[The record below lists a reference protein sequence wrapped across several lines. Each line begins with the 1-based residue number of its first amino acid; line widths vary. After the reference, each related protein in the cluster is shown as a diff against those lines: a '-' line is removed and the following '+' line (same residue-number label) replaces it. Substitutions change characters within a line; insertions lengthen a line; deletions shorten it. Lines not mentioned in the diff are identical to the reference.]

1 MIISSKERQTLPPH
15 GAPADVTRSLNRSGE
30 GRGPAILFADV
41 CGSMRL
47 HERLGDA
54 AARIVID
61 RLLGLAARAVNAHG
75 GRVAKEIG
83 DEILAVMPGA
93 DAAGRA
99 ACDLMLAVQACEPQ
113 AGVPLAMHAGFHA
126 GPFSERHGDVVGEA
140 VNVAGRLTSYAKAGQ
155 ILTTSASAHTI
166 SPLVRRLMRPLG
178 PLDVG
183 GRREALAVEEI
194 AWRSEDG
201 DETTVSEATLRAAQS
216 AGSRLALRMGARVW
230 TVGAQT
236 RHLSVGRDPSCDI
249 VTGSTQASRNHGV
262 IVYRNGG
269 FFYTDTSL
277 NGSFVTFGRSGESEI
292 RRSQILLSGE
302 GEIRFGHTAGDEGEA
317 LAFRIDTAAH

>member
-1 MIISSKERQTLPPH
+1 MIFTQKEVQGVSPDNASS
-15 GAPADVTRSLNRSGE
+15 DVTWPLARDTD

-41 CGSMRL
+41 CKSMLL

-61 RLLGLAARAVNAHG
+61 RLLGLAVRAVTAHG
-75 GRVAKEIG
+75 GRLAKEIG
-83 DEILAVMPGA
+83 DEIIAVMPGA

-99 ACDLMLAVQACEPQ
+99 SCDLMLAVQACEPQ
-113 AGVPLAMHAGFHA
+113 GGVPLAMHVGFHA
-126 GPFSERHGDVVGEA
+126 GAFTQRDGDIVGEA
-140 VNVAGRLTSYAKAGQ
+140 VNVAGRLVAYAKAGQ
-155 ILTTSASAHTI
+155 VLTTSASAQSI
-166 SPLVRRLMRPLG
+166 SPLVRRLMRRLG

-183 GRREALAVEEI
+183 GRRESVSVEEI

-201 DETTVSEATLRAAQS
+201 EETTVSEATLRAGQA
-216 AGSRLALRMGARVW
+216 AGSRLSLRLGNREW

-236 RHLSVGRDPSCDI
+236 RHMSVGRDPSCDI
-249 VTGSTQASRNHGV
+249 VTGASQASRNHGV

-277 NGSFVTFGRSGESEI
+277 NGSFVTFGRSGESQI
-292 RRSQILLSGE
+292 RRSQILLSGS
-302 GEIRFGHTAGDEGEA
+302 GEIRFGHTAEDEGEP
-317 LAFRIDTAAH
+317 LRFRIDTVAH